1 MRSFVEEYN
10 FEECYYAS
18 NKDTS
23 KKKGAKNQENL
34 SNSGGENQNQVIKS
48 GY

>member
-10 FEECYYAS
+10 FEECYYKS
-18 NKDTS
+18 NKENS

-34 SNSGGENQNQVIKS
+34 TGFGGEN
-48 GY
+48 